1 MLVFLDSNVLVYAV
15 DPRDKR
21 KMRVAKD
28 IVSSA
33 LRGYR
38 RCAISV
44 QSLTEFVNVAIKKL
58 KKPVDEIND
67 FLSAYMGLQTICIDP
82 TMVARGFEIK
92 KRYDIQFYDAMMLA
106 AAERAGANEFYT
118 EDLND
123 GQLYGSVRAVNP
135 FKDIDTSRP

>member
-21 KMRVAKD
+21 KMRIAKD

-38 RCAISV
+38 KCAISV
-44 QSLTEFVNVAIKKL
+44 QALTEFVNVAIKKL

-67 FLSAYMGLQTICIDP
+67 FLSAYIGLQTICIDP
-82 TMVARGFEIK
+82 AMVPRGFEIK
-92 KRYDIQFYDAMMLA
+92 NRYDIQFYDAMMLA
-106 AAERAGANEFYT
+106 AAERAGATEFYT
-118 EDLND
+118 EDFGD
-123 GQLYGSVRAVNP
+123 GQLYCGIKAVNP
-135 FKDIDTSRP
+135 FK

>member
-1 MLVFLDSNVLVYAV
+1 MLVFLDSNVLVYAI

-21 KMRVAKD
+21 KMVIAKD

-38 RCAISV
+38 KCVISV
-44 QSLTEFVNVAIKKL
+44 QTLTEFVNVAIKKL
-58 KKPVDEIND
+58 KKPADEIND

-82 TMVARGFEIK
+82 TMAPRGFEIK
-92 KRYDIQFYDAMMLA
+92 NRYDIQFYDAMMLA
-106 AAERAGANEFYT
+106 AAERAGATEFYT

-123 GQLYGSVRAVNP
+123 GQFYCDIKAVNP
-135 FKDIDTSRP
+135 FK

>member
-21 KMRVAKD
+21 KMRIAKD

-33 LRGYR
+33 LRGHR
-38 RCAISV
+38 NCAISV
-44 QSLTEFVNVAIKKL
+44 QALTEFVNVAIKKL
-58 KKPVDEIND
+58 KKPVEEIND
-67 FLSAYMGLQTICIDP
+67 FLSAYMGLQTICLDSTIVP
-82 TMVARGFEIK
+82 RGFEIK
-92 KRYDIQFYDAMMLA
+92 NRYDIQFYDAMMLA

-135 FKDIDTSRP
+135 FKDIDAPQP

>member
-21 KMRVAKD
+21 KMRIAKD

-38 RCAISV
+38 ECAISV
-44 QSLTEFVNVAIKKL
+44 QTLTEFVNVAVKKL

-67 FLSAYMGLQTICIDP
+67 YAPCLQT
-82 TMVARGFEIK
+82 
-92 KRYDIQFYDAMMLA
+92 A
-106 AAERAGANEFYT
+106 ANT
-118 EDLND
+118 
-123 GQLYGSVRAVNP
+123 VRNC
-135 FKDIDTSRP
+135 SRLFVYC

>member
-1 MLVFLDSNVLVYAV
+1 MTLVFLDSNVLVYAV

-38 RCAISV
+38 KCAISV
-44 QSLTEFVNVAIKKL
+44 QTLTEFVNVAIKKL

-67 FLSAYMGLQTICIDP
+67 FLNAYMGLQTICLDP
-82 TMVARGFEIK
+82 TMVPRGFEIK
-92 KRYDIQFYDAMMLA
+92 ERYDIQFYDAMMIA
-106 AAERAGANEFYT
+106 AAERAGATEIYT

-123 GQLYGSVRAVNP
+123 GQLYCGIKAVNP
-135 FKDIDTSRP
+135 FK

>member
-21 KMRVAKD
+21 KMMVAKD

-38 RCAISV
+38 KCAISV

-58 KKPVDEIND
+58 NKPVDEIND
-67 FLSAYMGLQTICIDP
+67 FLNAYMGLQT
-82 TMVARGFEIK
+82 M
-92 KRYDIQFYDAMMLA
+92 RYNLFCY
-106 AAERAGANEFYT
+106 
-118 EDLND
+118 EDE
-123 GQLYGSVRAVNP
+123 
-135 FKDIDTSRP
+135 

>member
-21 KMRVAKD
+21 KMNIAKD
-28 IVSSA
+28 IVASA
-33 LRGYR
+33 LRGYTK
-38 RCAISV
+38 CAISV

-58 KKPVDEIND
+58 NKPVDEIND
-67 FLSAYMGLQTICIDP
+67 FLNAYMGLQTICLDP
-82 TMVARGFEIK
+82 TMVPRGFEIK
-92 KRYDIQFYDAMMLA
+92 NRYDIQFYDAMMLA

-123 GQLYGSVRAVNP
+123 GQLYGSVKAVDP
-135 FKDIDTSRP
+135 FK